1 MGHTAILDTF
11 VPNNKTRMSIHN
23 EYACDMKSTRE
34 KIAEATKRL
43 IGEGKPFRSARDLAQ
58 RAHTL
63 GYIDSVESFARAV
76 SRLRNG
82 DHDPQIGTVEIVA
95 RAAGV
100 NLTDFLDGRTQPE
113 ENVNSPNKANELP
126 LSGQSEGDR
135 RAILIAESLTH
146 VSQEMRELI
155 EHLIDLD
162 RIGGAERE
170 MAVAGIR
177 YILRG
182 SLAVMTSSK
191 KT

>member
-1 MGHTAILDTF
+1 
-11 VPNNKTRMSIHN
+11 MSIHN